1 MNTPSLQNQVPNLSF
16 LTRIR
21 KNPGLT
27 HPAFGDLARLDAVR
41 MSRESPRPAVRFT
54 EEDGMMIYLTVTGR
68 CNAHCAGCIN
78 SAVTL
83 GNDDPRNLLTTSRE
97 SEPERDAAI
106 VVRLAEA
113 RPEQRITVCFYG
125 GEPFMATE
133 KMGRIRQILNHSAI
147 GDRVRFMVNTN
158 GELLDRQMDRYP
170 DLMKAIWLYT
180 VSIDG
185 DETQHNRCRPGT
197 HLNVIEAN
205 LKRLKAA
212 ADRPVLFWSTLRED
226 QSLTACF
233 QEFLKLYDT
242 GEVHYF
248 FWHWAESR
256 EPFDH
261 FEDFAGRYGEEL
273 ETLLDVYL
281 DRLTKGELLPI
292 IHLNELV
299 IYLATGRER
308 GHSACAVELARN
320 FDIMG
325 GQICACS
332 DLPPEMSLGELDA
345 SGNLDI
351 TDRDLN
357 PLVAYKDW
365 LGCTRCGVH
374 PYCGGRCP
382 VQALAGDPRRTL
394 QYCQLMRLHVGIVQ
408 QRMTRIETELA
419 RHGIDLQAVH
429 DHSAYLTKYTD
440 VVP

>member
-1 MNTPSLQNQVPNLSF
+1 MNTPSLQHQVPDLSF
-16 LTRIR
+16 LTRLR
-21 KNPGLT
+21 QHPGLI
-27 HPAFGDLARLDAVR
+27 HPEFGDLARLDAVR
-41 MSRESPRPAVRFT
+41 MSRNSPLPAVRFS
-54 EEDGMMIYLTVTGR
+54 EEEGMMIYLTVTGR

-83 GNDDPRNLLTTSRE
+83 GRDDPRNLLTTSQE

-113 RPEQRITVCFYG
+113 RPEQMITVCFYG
-125 GEPFMATE
+125 GEPFMAPE
-133 KMGRIRQILNHSAI
+133 KMDRIRQILTASPLH
-147 GDRVRFMVNTN
+147 DRVRFMVNTN
-158 GELLDRQMDRYP
+158 GELLGPRMDRHA
-170 DLMKAIWLYT
+170 DLMKEIWLYT

-197 HLNVIEAN
+197 HLSTIEAN
-205 LKRLKAA
+205 LRRLKESTG
-212 ADRPVLFWSTLRED
+212 RPVLFWSTLRED
-226 QSLTACF
+226 QSLLNCF
-233 QEFLKLYDT
+233 QEFLKLYDA
-242 GEVHYF
+242 GQVDYL

-256 EPFDH
+256 APFDH
-261 FEDFAGRYGEEL
+261 FEDFAGRYAEEL
-273 ETLLDVYL
+273 ETLMDIYL
-281 DRLTKGELLPI
+281 DRLKQGKPLPI

-308 GHSACAVELARN
+308 GHSACAVELAQN

-332 DLPPEMSLGELDA
+332 DLPPEMGLGELDA

-351 TDRDLN
+351 TNRDLK

-382 VQALAGDPRRTL
+382 VQALAGEPLRTI

-408 QRMTRIETELA
+408 KRMDRIETELT
-419 RHGIDLQAVH
+419 RHGISLQAVH
-429 DHSAYLTKYTD
+429 DQSAFLTKYTD